1 MLPFYGSY
9 EITTIRVGKKKQSG
23 DRTKQKSKPIKCSEI
38 LKWLSLVCRV
48 DLIIT
53 SCAASFPSELK
64 MSNNENQKENL
75 DQVSRL
81 VSRLA
86 EFKLTQA
93 QTPPQEKTA
102 TRKSVSTQTVVPT
115 AAQLAEVER
124 VLMLMGEPIPTEE
137 YLVQITT
144 KMLIYHPEDFQT
156 F

>member
-1 MLPFYGSY
+1 MLPFYGFY
-9 EITTIRVGKKKQSG
+9 EITTIRVGKEKQSG

-38 LKWLSLVCRV
+38 LKQLSLVCRV

-64 MSNNENQKENL
+64 MSNNENQKENS

-93 QTPPQEKTA
+93 QTPPLEKTA
-102 TRKSVSTQTVVPT
+102 TRKSVSTQTV
-115 AAQLAEVER
+115 
-124 VLMLMGEPIPTEE
+124 
-137 YLVQITT
+137 
-144 KMLIYHPEDFQT
+144 
-156 F
+156 

>member
-1 MLPFYGSY
+1 
-9 EITTIRVGKKKQSG
+9 
-23 DRTKQKSKPIKCSEI
+23 
-38 LKWLSLVCRV
+38 
-48 DLIIT
+48 
-53 SCAASFPSELK
+53 
-64 MSNNENQKENL
+64 MSNNEIKKENS

-93 QTPPQEKTA
+93 QTPPLEKTA

-124 VLMLMGEPIPTEE
+124 VLMFLGEPIPSEE

-144 KMLIYHPEDFQT
+144 QMLIYHPEDFQT
-156 F
+156 FSILD

>member
-1 MLPFYGSY
+1 M
-9 EITTIRVGKKKQSG
+9 
-23 DRTKQKSKPIKCSEI
+23 
-38 LKWLSLVCRV
+38 KWLSLVCRV

-53 SCAASFPSELK
+53 SCTASFQPELK
-64 MSNNENQKENL
+64 MSNNVIKKENS

>member
-1 MLPFYGSY
+1 M
-9 EITTIRVGKKKQSG
+9 
-23 DRTKQKSKPIKCSEI
+23 
-38 LKWLSLVCRV
+38 KWLSLQCRI

-64 MSNNENQKENL
+64 MSNNEIKKENS

-86 EFKLTQA
+86 EFKLSQA
-93 QTPPQEKTA
+93 QTPPQENIS

-124 VLMLMGEPIPTEE
+124 VLIVLGEPIPSEE

-144 KMLIYHPEDFQT
+144 QMLIYHPEDFQT
-156 F
+156 FSILD